1 MSEKMSLYSLGSEML
16 FTIRS
21 WMYSRCIMD
30 VVLKEHVFIQRWFST
45 FLLNFMLWIAT
56 KILIFYF
63 LHILRGISLFMLFPD
78 RFNLYPICYHSSEK
92 YIMSLFIK
100 LFILRRCDVVYI
112 TNVSRILENWED
124 EGGLWKI
131 STETHK

>member
-1 MSEKMSLYSLGSEML
+1 MSNGNMNMSEKMSLYSLGSEML

-21 WMYSRCIMD
+21 WMYSLCIMD
-30 VVLKEHVFIQRWFST
+30 IVLKEHVFFKDGSQLFCLILCYE
-45 FLLNFMLWIAT
+45 LLQKYLF
-56 KILIFYF
+56 FYF

-100 LFILRRCDVVYI
+100 LFILQRCDVVYK
-112 TNVSRILENWED
+112 TNVSRILEN
-124 EGGLWKI
+124 
-131 STETHK
+131 